1 MAEYLK
7 AVHIYKRGILQSHMS
22 RGMLYKVFHN
32 LWLDGLHISQQE
44 TSPVQ
49 LLQRAALA

>member
-1 MAEYLK
+1 
-7 AVHIYKRGILQSHMS
+7 
-22 RGMLYKVFHN
+22 MLYKVFHD